1 MKLTIKQILTAVF
14 VLFAFAQIEAQVTFK
29 PGIRA
34 GLNLSH
40 FSKGDGYTYYYNE
53 DLYNPYIN
61 NNNNDGDFSSKPG
74 FYVGF
79 IGELHLTKYY
89 TLQPEVVYSNQG
101 SKVKTPL
108 GNEFNLD
115 VSYLSVGI
123 VNKFTFNNFNIHL
136 GPSVDIEVDSNF
148 DTDNDLDLG
157 FQLGAGYN
165 FTKNLGLEAR
175 IKRGVIPIVDT
186 SSNHDNVVYSLGLSY
201 TFDVK

>member
-1 MKLTIKQILTAVF
+1 MKQSIKGILCIAIA
-14 VLFAFAQIEAQVTFK
+14 LFAFSKIEAQVTFK

-34 GLNLSH
+34 GVNLSH
-40 FSKGDGYTYYYNE
+40 FSKGDGYTYYY
-53 DLYNPYIN
+53 DSYNPYLV
-61 NNNNDGDFSSKPG
+61 NNNDGDFSSKAG

-89 TLQPEVVYSNQG
+89 TLQPEVLYTNQG
-101 SKVKTPL
+101 SKVRTPS

-123 VNKFTFNNFNIHL
+123 VNKFTFNSFNIHV
-136 GPSVDIEVDSNF
+136 GPTVDVEVDSNF

-175 IKRGVIPIVDT
+175 IKRGVIPVVDT

-201 TFDVK
+201 TFDLK

>member
-1 MKLTIKQILTAVF
+1 MKQSIKGILCIAIA
-14 VLFAFAQIEAQVTFK
+14 LFAFSKIEAQVTFK

-34 GLNLSH
+34 GVNLSH
-40 FSKGDGYTYYYNE
+40 FSKGDGYTYYY
-53 DLYNPYIN
+53 DAYNPYQV
-61 NNNNDGDFSSKPG
+61 NNNDGDFSSKTG

-89 TLQPEVVYSNQG
+89 TLQPEVLYTNQG
-101 SKVKTPL
+101 SKVRTPS

-115 VSYLSVGI
+115 VSYLSVGV
-123 VNKFTFNNFNIHL
+123 VNKFTFNSFNIHR
-136 GPSVDIEVDSNF
+136 PTVDVEVDSNF

-201 TFDVK
+201 TLI